1 MELYEDA
8 VSRARNHFHCVNVC
22 TYNKKGCKG
31 QRIHSRNS
39 APFVNERINERWGRG
54 RGREMMG
61 EKNFPDARKM
71 SSTICKQ
78 VLRMGPALSNETLR
92 CNLVLH
98 ARVCVCVRPLPS
110 PSPSVRVRIVR
121 ILPGGRAGVNT
132 TIFLSKQCSKK
143 SKEIWS
149 VSKIS
154 SRLLFPTKEIPN
166 EFLKTK
172 LAGSSFSLLSIPP
185 LKN

>member
-1 MELYEDA
+1 MDGRGRRKKKERRTSGKGSTINICHFGHDFFFVELYEDA
-8 VSRARNHFHCVNVC
+8 VSRARNRFHCVNVC

-39 APFVNERINERWGRG
+39 APFVNERINERGGRG

-78 VLRMGPALSNETLR
+78 VLRMGPALSNEMQPSAACTR
-92 CNLVLH
+92 
-98 ARVCVCVRPLPS
+98 VCVRPLPS

-121 ILPGGRAGVNT
+121 ILPDGRAGVNT

-154 SRLLFPTKEIPN
+154 SRL
-166 EFLKTK
+166 
-172 LAGSSFSLLSIPP
+172 
-185 LKN
+185 

>member
-1 MELYEDA
+1 MNSIRIRDENSLWKTFSSVDGRGRRKKKERRTSGKGSTINICHFGHDFFFVELYEDA
-8 VSRARNHFHCVNVC
+8 VSRARNRFHCVNVC

-39 APFVNERINERWGRG
+39 APFVNERINERGGRG

-98 ARVCVCVRPLPS
+98 ACVCAS
-110 PSPSVRVRIVR
+110 
-121 ILPGGRAGVNT
+121 
-132 TIFLSKQCSKK
+132 
-143 SKEIWS
+143 
-149 VSKIS
+149 
-154 SRLLFPTKEIPN
+154 
-166 EFLKTK
+166 
-172 LAGSSFSLLSIPP
+172 PP
-185 LKN
+185 LSLPLRPC